1 LEGTTI
7 EQVVIPRWL
16 RGVDILVGT
25 ISIALCVLVLIGFV
39 PSNVAI
45 LVLVTLA
52 LFMVG
57 LARFARAAAVTAKG
71 TARRAINLVAGCI
84 GIAAA
89 SLLMFNIE
97 LPEEQ
102 LLVLLAVA
110 WFIMG
115 LARISIGII
124 EKDVSLWVRI
134 LQVIVGFTT
143 IALTGVVALYSAAD
157 FSAFVLF
164 LLIVVMAN
172 GLARTSRGYV
182 GV

>member
-1 LEGTTI
+1 M
-7 EQVVIPRWL
+7 EQIVIPGWL
-16 RGVDILVGT
+16 RAVDILVGT
-25 ISIALCVLVLIGFV
+25 LSIALCLMVLIGFV

-45 LVLVTLA
+45 LVLFTLA

-57 LARFARAAAVTAKG
+57 LARFARAAAVEAKG
-71 TARRAINLVAGCI
+71 TTRRAINLVAGCV

-89 SLLMFNIE
+89 SLLVFNIE

-102 LLVLLAVA
+102 LLILLAVA
-110 WFIMG
+110 WMIMG
-115 LARISIGII
+115 FARVSIGMI
-124 EKDVSLWVRI
+124 EKDVSISVRI
-134 LQVIVGFTT
+134 LQVVVGLITV
-143 IALTGVVALYSAAD
+143 ALTGVVVLFAAAD